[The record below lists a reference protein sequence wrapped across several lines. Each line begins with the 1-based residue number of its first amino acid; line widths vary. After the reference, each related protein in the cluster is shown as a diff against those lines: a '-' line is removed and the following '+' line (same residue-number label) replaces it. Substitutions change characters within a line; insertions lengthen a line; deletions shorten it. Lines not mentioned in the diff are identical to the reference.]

1 MVKKV
6 VTVKIEF
13 SRFSETWDALFNI
26 IAPTWRSD
34 NMNVIK
40 PDKNKEYTRND
51 GNSSATSDHIVK
63 NS

>member
-40 PDKNKEYTRND
+40 PNKNKE
-51 GNSSATSDHIVK
+51 
-63 NS
+63 

>member
-26 IAPTWRSD
+26 IAPKCRSD